1 MVAAA
6 AREEDVFTGWDVTRV
21 LVVAVAAVAVV
32 SMGILGLVAV
42 TVAVAVAVVVV
53 MDGVVV
59 DDVLF
64 VVGPTGAATFLF
76 FPFLA
81 LTIVHGVL

>member
-1 MVAAA
+1 M
-6 AREEDVFTGWDVTRV
+6 
-21 LVVAVAAVAVV
+21 
-32 SMGILGLVAV
+32 
-42 TVAVAVAVVVV
+42 AVAVVVVTAVAV

-64 VVGPTGAATFLF
+64 VVGPTGAAAFLF

>member
-1 MVAAA
+1 M
-6 AREEDVFTGWDVTRV
+6 
-21 LVVAVAAVAVV
+21 
-32 SMGILGLVAV
+32 
-42 TVAVAVAVVVV
+42 AVAVVVVTAVAV

-64 VVGPTGAATFLF
+64 VVGPTGAAAFLF

-81 LTIVHGVL
+81 LTIVLLLFGCCIPYSYTEFYDSAVRTAEVGYDRVVSMRNASV